1 MKHVSGQATIGS
13 GAHTTPT
20 HTPPTPTHAVGG
32 GGVVAQSSELVP
44 PRAFGAAL
52 QGALRYVA
60 GLASGA
66 DLRAKGQ
73 QPPQEGAPG
82 ALRCAGVRLLAFLQG
97 VPNWGPG
104 ALLVSKY
111 QHPQL
116 SAQLLDTNPYMVL
129 MPDGDDDA
137 AERWQVVVDD
147 KAVKLYG
154 QLAAAA
160 AALGVCVDV
169 YAVGPGLMALEYLR
183 PLASRT
189 GGVLS
194 LYPGTEDAALPQ
206 VRCVCCTNPRV
217 VRWWWHYQH
226 LVLHAL

>member
-1 MKHVSGQATIGS
+1 MWIITSCLLDFLVEDAQCALSVDG
-13 GAHTTPT
+13 GA
-20 HTPPTPTHAVGG
+20 VL
-32 GGVVAQSSELVP
+32 AQPSELKP

-66 DLRAKGQ
+66 DLRTAAKGQ
-73 QPPQEGAPG
+73 QAPGSEPPG

-111 QHPQL
+111 FHPQI
-116 SAQLLDTNPYMVL
+116 SAQFLDTNPYMVL

-137 AERWQVVVDD
+137 AERWRVVVDD

-169 YAVGPGLMALEYLR
+169 YGVGPALMALEYLR

-194 LYPGTEDAALPQ
+194 LYPATEDAALPQ
-206 VRCVCCTNPRV
+206 VQFFFSI
-217 VRWWWHYQH
+217 YFFS
-226 LVLHAL
+226 